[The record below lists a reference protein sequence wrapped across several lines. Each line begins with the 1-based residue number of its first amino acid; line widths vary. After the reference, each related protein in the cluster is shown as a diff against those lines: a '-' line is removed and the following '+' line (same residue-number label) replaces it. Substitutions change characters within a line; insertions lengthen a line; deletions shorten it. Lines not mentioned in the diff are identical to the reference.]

1 MAEVLPSEKRE
12 AANAAYLN
20 RKSIQEELIERMRN
34 ATISIDQAEFWFS
47 RWKRAKNLE
56 DRLEEEARA
65 EVA

>member
-1 MAEVLPSEKRE
+1 MEVALPSEKRE

-20 RKSIQEELIERMRN
+20 RKSIQEDLIERMRN
-34 ATISIDQAEFWFS
+34 SAISIDQAEFLFM

-56 DRLEEEARA
+56 DQLEEEARA